1 MVMALTL
8 QRKRALF
15 WALGILT
22 ALVLTNLAWT
32 QIAQSLGLCF
42 SPF

>member
-1 MVMALTL
+1 MAVTV

-15 WALGILT
+15 WALGILV
-22 ALVLTNLAWT
+22 ALVLMNAAWA
-32 QIAQSLGLCF
+32 QIASALAQCL

>member
-1 MVMALTL
+1 MAPVL

-32 QIAQSLGLCF
+32 EIAHSLRLCF
-42 SPF
+42 SPY

>member
-1 MVMALTL
+1 MAITL

-22 ALVLTNLAWT
+22 ALVLMSIAWA
-32 QIAQSLGLCF
+32 QIANAIGQCL